1 MTLSTRMIRQV
12 KNIASPY
19 SDYSMKLTKWT
30 PNSAKKPRIE
40 SMAFTI
46 NGNTNSTYSKRVSQN
61 GVVFEIFKSNNEVL
75 KILRDR
81 FGKVLGYKSNFK
93 IPLDDVNRVYDNA
106 SNMMRSR
113 LSSLYTIPA
122 GIRAHN

>member
-40 SMAFTI
+40 SMAF
-46 NGNTNSTYSKRVSQN
+46 TNSTYSKRVSQN